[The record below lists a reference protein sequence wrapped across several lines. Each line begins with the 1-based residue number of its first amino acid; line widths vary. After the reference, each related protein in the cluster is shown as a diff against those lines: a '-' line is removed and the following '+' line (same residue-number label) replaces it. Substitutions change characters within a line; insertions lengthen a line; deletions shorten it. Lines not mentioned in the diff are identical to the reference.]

1 MAIQVNDIVDLHAAD
16 LADTPLAATVTAVND
31 DGTINVV
38 SGDVVRTSV
47 PVLAAGVESID
58 THVKEVLTEAAGVDV
73 YDNPDSGDTPSASV
87 VPVDTTTVS
96 KLDGVFHRIEDAI
109 EAGVEKIEEAFDHL
123 TGSEEAREPAPAAEE
138 PQGGTG
144 QH

>member
-1 MAIQVNDIVDLHAAD
+1 MAIQVSDTVALHAAD
-16 LADTPLAATVTAVND
+16 LADAPLAATVTAVNE
-31 DGTINVV
+31 DGTVNVA

-47 PVLAAGVESID
+47 PVLAAGVETID
-58 THVKEVLTEAAGVDV
+58 THVKEVETEAADALVAEADTGDDAADPATVD
-73 YDNPDSGDTPSASV
+73 STLETRIEGAIH
-87 VPVDTTTVS
+87 
-96 KLDGVFHRIEDAI
+96 KIEDAI

-123 TGSEEAREPAPAAEE
+123 TGSEEASEPTPAAEE